1 MIKEGTKTFLWLEA
15 ASGLHMRLRFA
26 VNSTEALDLALAFR
40 AFVFGFR
47 AFGMELNI
55 RLRGAENTE
64 FIMLSQFPI
73 FVL

>member
-26 VNSTEALDLALAFR
+26 VNSNEARDLASAFR

-47 AFGMELNI
+47 AFGMDLII
-55 RLRGAENTE
+55 RILGA
-64 FIMLSQFPI
+64 
-73 FVL
+73 